1 MAFWNLQE
9 FYSWG
14 RFWFLWFDF
23 HQEAAKARAVGTKS
37 LETAQKMQLDIAKQ
51 ANELESNV
59 LLLQEKERQI
69 AAVGFPEFIIQ
80 NFTSL

>member
-1 MAFWNLQE
+1 
-9 FYSWG
+9 
-14 RFWFLWFDF
+14 
-23 HQEAAKARAVGTKS
+23 
-37 LETAQKMQLDIAKQ
+37 MQLDIAKQ